1 MPGQNVLVKI
11 VIDPGAVEHTY
22 LQLARQLRE
31 GIAAGEIGP
40 RMPSIMELT
49 EQTGLAVNT
58 VRRAIKLLADEGLVV
73 TYPGRGTFVT
83 PEDDRP
89 GQ

>member
-49 EQTGLAVNT
+49 EETGLAVNT
-58 VRRAIKLLADEGLVV
+58 VRRAIKLLAAEGLVV
-73 TYPGRGTFVT
+73 TYPGRGTFVA
-83 PEDDRP
+83 PEAGR
-89 GQ
+89 